1 MDNLKKNTVAILDSG
16 STVCLLP
23 DPQVK
28 EIYKEFDVLSVQ
40 DVSIPF
46 VDCGYGKDK
55 GKGISFDF
63 EFDGKTISIPMS
75 EMIVNAFPD
84 NQDLFKDP
92 RLDYYFKD
100 WDGVCM
106 FGISP
111 TSTYGVGTASFAILG
126 DTFLRSAY
134 VVYDLANEEVG
145 IAEACHNNNESSVV
159 DLKANSK
166 LPDVS
171 GVPGKFPTDLFPRPV
186 CCDLTLSQSPRMLP
200 ATFPLLP

>member
-1 MDNLKKNTVAILDSG
+1 
-16 STVCLLP
+16 
-23 DPQVK
+23 
-28 EIYKEFDVLSVQ
+28 
-40 DVSIPF
+40 
-46 VDCGYGKDK
+46 
-55 GKGISFDF
+55 
-63 EFDGKTISIPMS
+63 
-75 EMIVNAFPD
+75 MIVNAFPD